1 MQQQLASLYVH
12 CVCWVSQG
20 NPLGYCAVE
29 ADPRGQLESEN
40 GVAAKA
46 CLANPKCYAF
56 VVNGGKAFLKSAAEP
71 MVNKAG
77 YNTYVEYS

>member
-1 MQQQLASLYVH
+1 
-12 CVCWVSQG
+12 
-20 NPLGYCAVE
+20 LGYCAVE